1 MSDSAAPAK
10 TEQKRAINRLK
21 TMYPLRNLVAQDYIA
36 TLQASNEGKPTV
48 WAMLNFWEGDLPLK
62 AMGLNI
68 VYPENYST
76 LMASSG
82 TAEPFLDASDS
93 DGFPTHM
100 CGYGRSTIGYS
111 YRMMKQNGG
120 KIPPEAPMGGM
131 AKPAL
136 LLGSGA
142 ICDARFKWF
151 QALNRYFD
159 APEWCLELPMMGT
172 FEGTEP
178 DLEEYQVR
186 FMVKELQAFI
196 AFLEKLLGKKMDWAR
211 LDELIAL
218 AIQIHETCWQIH
230 ELRKLS
236 PCPMHS
242 TDFWS
247 SMPPALFLAGDMSVA
262 LKCYQDMLAEVQERV
277 KNKVAAINY
286 PEKYRIVFAELPP
299 WHSLKFFDNLAE
311 MGWNFVY
318 ESYGYHNPRPP
329 DLSKVSDP
337 VEKLARLCRNFI
349 FNIHPYAKADGIEN
363 PIVETY
369 LRIAKGWKADGFFLH
384 PLISCRAASAGL
396 RSVQDQLQQRLDV
409 PTLWVEGD
417 IIDKRVFNPQ
427 ETLARA
433 EAFEQTMEHYRKVRK
448 SKGLDW

>member
-1 MSDSAAPAK
+1 MSETATPAK

-21 TMYPLRNLVAQDYIA
+21 SMYPLRNLVQQDYID

-48 WAMLNFWEGDLPLK
+48 WSMLNYWEGDLPLK

-76 LMASSG
+76 LLASTG

-93 DGFPTHM
+93 DGYPTHM

-111 YRMMKQNGG
+111 YRMMKELGG

-136 LLGSGA
+136 LLGSGI

-151 QALNRYFD
+151 QALGRYFD
-159 APEWCLELPMMGT
+159 APQWCLEMPMMPT
-172 FEGTEP
+172 FEGSEP
-178 DLEEYQVR
+178 DLEAYQVKFLTR
-186 FMVKELQAFI
+186 EVKAFI
-196 AFLEKLLGKKMDWAR
+196 EFLEKLLQKKMDWAR
-211 LDELIAL
+211 LEELIDL
-218 AIQIHETCWQIH
+218 AIKIHETTWQIS
-230 ELRKLS
+230 ELRKS
-236 PCPMHS
+236 VPGPMHS

-247 SMPPALFLAGDMSVA
+247 SMPPSLFFAGDMNVA
-262 LKCYQDMLAEVQERV
+262 LKLYRDMLAEIQDRV
-277 KNKVAAINY
+277 NNKIAAINY

-299 WHSLKFFDNLAE
+299 WHSLKFFDSLAE
-311 MGWNFVY
+311 KGWNFVY
-318 ESYGYHNPRPP
+318 ESYGYHAPKPP
-329 DLSKVSDP
+329 DLSKISDP
-337 VEKLARLCRNFI
+337 AEKLARLSRNFI
-349 FNIHPYAKADGIEN
+349 FNIHEHARADNMGN
-363 PIVETY
+363 PLVEQY
-369 LRIAKGWKADGFFLH
+369 LRIARGFKVDGFFLH

-396 RSVQDQLQQRLDV
+396 RSVQEFMLRKLDV

-433 EAFEQTMEHYRKVRK
+433 EAFEQTMDHYHKVRQ